1 MANFGANRLGQ
12 TSSKL
17 KGMGLRICFLT
28 AEMTPFAKAGG
39 LADVSGALVKY
50 LHAAGH
56 DIRLFMPG
64 HAAIRRDGLEIYPV
78 AFLQNVPVTIGAK
91 SYQFSI
97 QTARLPGSQAFVYLI
112 DCPAMFN
119 GAAIYNADADEHRR
133 YLLLAHAAFLSCQRM
148 GFAPQILHCN
158 DWHTAIAPLWLRS
171 IYRWDTLFETT
182 RSVFTIHNLGYQGIL
197 GPAVA
202 GEVLAGAGLELLHQD
217 DLRAGRI
224 NLMRH
229 GLLYAD
235 LLTTVSPT
243 YAREIQTAEYGAGL
257 DDTLRARSG
266 SLIGILNGVDYEEW
280 DPRNDSHL
288 PRHYGAN
295 QLGVK
300 AGLKEEFLTRM
311 KLQSSERRPLIG
323 MVTRLAT
330 QKGLDLLF
338 KALPPI
344 LASHDFNLCVL
355 GTGETQFEVFFT
367 ALAQQHPGRVAFHRG
382 YSDELAHWIEAA
394 SDMFLMPSRYE
405 PCGLNQMYSLRYGTV
420 PIVRRTGGLADS
432 VQHFDATSG
441 VGTGIVFNDYNEP
454 ALSWAIS
461 AALNLYQQKG
471 AWRRLVQNGMAQDFS
486 WHRQVQLYVDAY
498 ERLMR

>member
-1 MANFGANRLGQ
+1 MP
-12 TSSKL
+12 
-17 KGMGLRICFLT
+17 LRICFLT
-28 AEMTPFAKAGG
+28 AEMAPFAKAGG
-39 LADVSGALVKY
+39 LADVSGALLKY

-64 HAAIRRDGLEIYPV
+64 HASINRAGLELYPV
-78 AFLQNVPVTIGAK
+78 AFLQNVPISIGTKA
-91 SYQFSI
+91 YVFSV
-97 QTARLPGSQAFVYLI
+97 QTARLPGSQACAYLV
-112 DCPAMFN
+112 DCPAMFG
-119 GAAIYNADADEHRR
+119 GAAIYTADPHEHRR
-133 YLLLAHAAFLSCQRM
+133 YLLLTHAAFLSCQRM
-148 GFAPQILHCN
+148 NFAPQILHCN

-171 IYRWDTLFETT
+171 IYRWDKLFAAT
-182 RSVFTIHNLGYQGIL
+182 RSVFTIHNLGYQGIV

-202 GEVLAGAGLELLHQD
+202 AEVLAGAGLELLYQD

-224 NLMRH
+224 NLLRH

-257 DDTLRARSG
+257 DDTLRARSAA
-266 SLIGILNGVDYEEW
+266 LIGILNGVDYEEW

-300 AGLKEEFLTRM
+300 ASLKEEFLARM
-311 KLQSSERRPLIG
+311 NLHSGARRPLIG
-323 MVTRLAT
+323 MITRLAT

-338 KALPPI
+338 KALPAL
-344 LASHDFNLCVL
+344 LAADDFSLAVL
-355 GTGETQFEVFFT
+355 GTGDAQYEAFFT
-367 ALAQQHPGRVAFHRG
+367 SLAQQHPGRLAFHRG
-382 YSDELAHWIEAA
+382 YSNELAHWIEAA

-432 VQHFDATSG
+432 VQHFDVASG
-441 VGTGIVFNDYNEP
+441 SGTGVVFNDYNEQ
-454 ALSWAIS
+454 AVSWAITT
-461 AALNLYQQKG
+461 ALDLYRQKG

-486 WHRQVQLYVDAY
+486 WNRQVHHYVEAY
-498 ERLMR
+498 ERLAS

>member
-1 MANFGANRLGQ
+1 MA
-12 TSSKL
+12 
-17 KGMGLRICFLT
+17 MRICFIT

-64 HAAIRRDGLEIYPV
+64 HASIRRDALEIYPV
-78 AFLQNVPVTIGAK
+78 AFLQDVPVTIGALR
-91 SYQFSI
+91 YVFSV
-97 QTARLPGSQAFVYLI
+97 QTARLPGSQAMVYLI
-112 DCPAMFN
+112 DCPAVYG
-119 GAAIYNADADEHRR
+119 GASIYTAAADEYRR
-133 YLLLAHAAFLSCQRM
+133 YLLLTHAAFLSCQRM

-171 IYRWDTLFETT
+171 IYRWDKLFQAT
-182 RSVFTIHNLGYQGIL
+182 RSVLTIHNLGYQGIV
-197 GPAVA
+197 GAAAA
-202 GEVLAGAGLELLHQD
+202 GEVLAGGGLELLHQE

-224 NLMRH
+224 NLLRH

-243 YAREIQTAEYGAGL
+243 YAREIQTAAYGAGL

-266 SLIGILNGVDYEEW
+266 ALLGILNGVDYEEW
-280 DPRNDSHL
+280 DPRNDSYL
-288 PRHYGAN
+288 PRRYGAN

-300 AGLKEEFLTRM
+300 AGLKDEFLTRM
-311 KLQSSERRPLIG
+311 QLSGAERRPLIG
-323 MVTRLAT
+323 MITRLAT
-330 QKGLDLLF
+330 QKGVDLLI
-338 KALPPI
+338 KALPPL
-344 LASHDFNLCVL
+344 LATRDFNLVVL
-355 GTGETQFEVFFT
+355 GTGEPDYENFFT
-367 ALAQQHPGRVAFHRG
+367 ALARQHPQRVAFHRG

-432 VQHFDATSG
+432 VQHYDAASG
-441 VGTGIVFNDYNEP
+441 SGTGVVFNDYNED
-454 ALSWAIS
+454 AVSWAIGT
-461 AALNLYQQKG
+461 ALDLYQQKG

-486 WHRQVQLYVDAY
+486 WNRQVQHYIDAY
-498 ERLMR
+498 ERLT

>member
-1 MANFGANRLGQ
+1 MP
-12 TSSKL
+12 
-17 KGMGLRICFLT
+17 LRICFLT

-56 DIRLFMPG
+56 DIRLFLPG
-64 HAAIRRDGLEIYPV
+64 HGAIKRNGLEIYPV
-78 AFLQNVPVTIGAK
+78 EFLQDVPLTIGPRA
-91 SYQFSI
+91 YRFSV
-97 QTARLPGSQAFVYLI
+97 QTARVPGTQTFVYLI
-112 DCPAMFN
+112 DCPAMF
-119 GAAIYNADADEHRR
+119 GSPSIYTADPDEYRR
-133 YLLLAHAAFLSCQRM
+133 YLLFTHAALLSCQRM

-158 DWHTAIAPLWLRS
+158 DWHTAIAPLWLKS
-171 IYRWDTLFETT
+171 IYKWDKLFASTH
-182 RSVFTIHNLGYQGIL
+182 SVFTIHNLGYQGVI
-197 GPAVA
+197 GPAA
-202 GEVLAGAGLELLHQD
+202 ASEVLGGAGLELLHQD

-224 NLMRH
+224 NLLRL

-266 SLIGILNGVDYEEW
+266 ALVGILNGVDYADW
-280 DPRNDSHL
+280 DPRNDAYL

-300 AGLKEEFLTRM
+300 AGLKEDFLVRS
-311 KLQSSERRPLIG
+311 KLRGGERRPLIG
-323 MVTRLAT
+323 LITRLAA
-330 QKGLDLLF
+330 QKGVDLLQGVLP
-338 KALPPI
+338 AL
-344 LASHDFNLCVL
+344 LAARDFDLAVL
-355 GTGETQFEVFFT
+355 GSGEPLYEAFFAKLAREYPDRVF
-367 ALAQQHPGRVAFHRG
+367 FHRG
-382 YSDELAHWIEAA
+382 FNDELAHWIEAA

-432 VQHFDATSG
+432 VQHFDAATG
-441 VGTGIVFNDYNEP
+441 IGTGIMFNDYNAP
-454 ALSWAIS
+454 AASWAIK
-461 AALNLYQQKG
+461 AALDLYQQKG

-486 WHRQVQLYVDAY
+486 WNRQVQHYVDAY
-498 ERLMR
+498 ERLAR

>member
-1 MANFGANRLGQ
+1 MP
-12 TSSKL
+12 
-17 KGMGLRICFLT
+17 LRICYIT

-56 DIRLFMPG
+56 DIRLFLPG
-64 HAAIRRDGLEIYPV
+64 HASIRRDGLELYPV
-78 AFLQNVPVTIGAK
+78 EFLQDVPVTIGAH
-91 SYQFSI
+91 SYVYSV
-97 QTARLPGSQAFVYLI
+97 QTARLPDSQAFIYLV
-112 DCPAMFN
+112 DCPAMF
-119 GAAIYNADADEHRR
+119 GGPAIYSADPHEYRR
-133 YLLLAHAAFLSCQRM
+133 YLLLTHAAFQSCQRM

-171 IYRWDTLFETT
+171 IYRWDKLFEAT
-182 RSVFTIHNLGYQGIL
+182 RSVLTIHNLGYQGIVS
-197 GPAVA
+197 PAA
-202 GEVLAGAGLELLHQD
+202 ADEVLAGAGRELLHQD
-217 DLRAGRI
+217 DLRAGHI
-224 NLMRH
+224 NLLRH

-257 DDTLRARSG
+257 DDTLRARSAA
-266 SLIGILNGVDYEEW
+266 LVGILNGVDYHEW
-280 DPRNDSHL
+280 DPRNDRYL

-300 AGLKEEFLTRM
+300 AGLKEEFLARM
-311 KLQSSERRPLIG
+311 QLQGGGRRALIG
-323 MVTRLAT
+323 MITRLAT
-330 QKGLDLLF
+330 QKGVDLLF
-338 KALPPI
+338 NALPPL
-344 LASHDFNLCVL
+344 LASHDFNLAVL
-355 GTGETQFEVFFT
+355 GSGEAQYELFFST
-367 ALAQQHPGRVAFHRG
+367 LAQQHPGRVAFHRG

-432 VQHFDATSG
+432 VQHFDAAAGT
-441 VGTGIVFNDYNEP
+441 GTGIVFNDYNE
-454 ALSWAIS
+454 AAVSWAIS
-461 AALNLYQQKG
+461 SALGLYQHKG

-486 WHRQVQLYVDAY
+486 WHRQVQRYVEAY
-498 ERLMR
+498 ERLVR